1 VQVCIDIQATIGQ
14 RAGIGRYALRLVQ
27 HLAPLAGPDRL
38 RLAYFDFKRR
48 GMPCPVPGASPAP
61 FRLLPGRAVQYA
73 WKTIRW
79 PPFDA
84 LFGRADVTHFPNYVI
99 PPLRSGRTVATIHD
113 LTHVRF
119 PHCTE
124 DRNRRYLDA
133 FIPDTLRR
141 ADVLLTVSRCI
152 AEELVDTF
160 HLDPARV
167 VPIHHGIDPA
177 PADDPA
183 PARARLRALG
193 VDRPYLLMVG
203 TLEPRKNIPFLVEIF
218 ERLTEFDGLLVLAGM
233 PGWKTDPILA
243 RIRSSPRAS
252 AIRTLRF
259 VDDTLLQALYADA
272 ELFIFPS
279 FYEGFGLTPLEAM
292 QAGTP
297 VVASAGGSLPEVLG
311 DAALFPGAFDAERWA
326 AAVRDALTDSALRD
340 RLKRAGRARA
350 ALYTWDATAQRTW
363 EVYRSL

>member
-1 VQVCIDIQATIGQ
+1 
-14 RAGIGRYALRLVQ
+14 
-27 HLAPLAGPDRL
+27 
-38 RLAYFDFKRR
+38 
-48 GMPCPVPGASPAP
+48 
-61 FRLLPGRAVQYA
+61 
-73 WKTIRW
+73 
-79 PPFDA
+79 
-84 LFGRADVTHFPNYVI
+84 
-99 PPLRSGRTVATIHD
+99 
-113 LTHVRF
+113 
-119 PHCTE
+119 
-124 DRNRRYLDA
+124 
-133 FIPDTLRR
+133 
-141 ADVLLTVSRCI
+141 
-152 AEELVDTF
+152 
-160 HLDPARV
+160 
-167 VPIHHGIDPA
+167 
-177 PADDPA
+177 
-183 PARARLRALG
+183 
-193 VDRPYLLMVG
+193 MVG